1 VFVSHRRGLHWIA
14 CFEAGKGV
22 FVLLLGFGA
31 LSMLGHDVHHAA
43 VQITHHLGL
52 DHGHRYTSIFLKL
65 LENVNDKTLQ
75 MLAIF
80 AALYSTLRMVEAYG
94 LWKEKS
100 WAKWLAI
107 ISGGLYLPFEGM
119 KLVEH
124 FTWFKLTI
132 TAVNVMIVIY
142 LVVIKIRD

>member
-1 VFVSHRRGLHWIA
+1 MSVSHRRGLHWIA
-14 CFEAGKGV
+14 CFEAGKGLL
-22 FVLLLGFGA
+22 VLLLGCGA
-31 LSMLGHDVHHAA
+31 LSLLGHDVHHIA
-43 VQITHHLGL
+43 VQIAHHLGL
-52 DHGHRYTSIFLKL
+52 DHGHHYASIFLKL

-75 MLAIF
+75 LLALF
-80 AALYSTLRMVEAYG
+80 AAAYSTLRFAEAYG
-94 LWKEKS
+94 LWKEKN

-124 FTWFKLTI
+124 FTWFKFAI
-132 TAVNVMIVIY
+132 TAGNLVIVIY